1 MARSP
6 IGIIQE
12 IPALKPILLLVGL
25 ALAVAL
31 GISIYMWSRGTDW
44 TPVTSGL
51 DASESAQIAQSL
63 ESAGIPTQVSN
74 TGNAVSVPR
83 TQLHAARLQLASTSA
98 VGSDAGFEMLSQSPG
113 FGVSQFMESARYQ
126 YALETELAR
135 TISSLAPV
143 RSARVHLAVARE
155 SAFVRDKSKASASVV
170 VDLHAGRRLDS
181 DQARSIVNLLAAS
194 VPQMDPSAVT
204 VVDSAGNLLSER
216 PNQDSAASQARRH
229 FDMARQTEALL
240 TSRIVGLLEAVV
252 GEGRVRAQV
261 TVEQQTE
268 SRELASERVQGE
280 PAAVTSERIKE
291 EREARQA
298 TGAAGAAANMPDN
311 PDGQPAQGEQEEASL
326 QSSDVQRD
334 YAVGREY
341 EFSRQPPGSIKR
353 VSAAVLVDN
362 MPETDAEGNA
372 ASRPLE
378 AAELERLRQL
388 AESAIG
394 FDPDRGD
401 RLTIDNA
408 RFVESGQ
415 QLAAPEAPPMWER
428 LIDDGWLQMAAR
440 NFGGVLLL
448 LVLIFTVLRPMLRT
462 LMQPITVQAVDELQ
476 AQTHPQLAGVVGG
489 EGAPPTQAMTNEADT
504 EVREAPY
511 EKQLKAAREVV
522 NQDPKRVAQLMR
534 TWVGNDG

>member
-6 IGIIQE
+6 IGVIQE

-63 ESAGIPTQVSN
+63 EAAGIPTQVSSA
-74 TGNAVSVPR
+74 GNAVSVPR

-98 VGSDAGFEMLSQSPG
+98 IGSDAGFEMLSESPG

-170 VDLHAGRRLDS
+170 VDLHSGRRLDS
-181 DQARSIVNLLAAS
+181 DQARSIVNLIAAS

-204 VVDSAGNLLSER
+204 VVDSSGNLLSER
-216 PNQDSAASQARRH
+216 ADQNSADSQARRH

-280 PAAVTSERIKE
+280 PVAVTSERIKE

-311 PDGQPAQGEQEEASL
+311 PDGQAAQGNQEEASI

-362 MPETDAEGNA
+362 MPEADAEGNVVT
-372 ASRPLE
+372 RPLE
-378 AAELERLRQL
+378 AAELERLRLL

-394 FDPDRGD
+394 FDAARGD

-408 RFVESGQ
+408 SFVTSGQ
-415 QLAAPEAPPMWER
+415 ELATPEAPPMWER

-448 LVLIFTVLRPMLRT
+448 LVLIFTVLRPMMRT
-462 LMQPITVQAVDELQ
+462 LMQPITVQALDEPQ
-476 AQTHPQLAGVVGG
+476 GHPQLAGMVGS
-489 EGAPPTQAMTNEADT
+489 EGGQTPHALDAAPDS

-511 EKQLKAAREVV
+511 ERQLKAAREVV

>member
-6 IGIIQE
+6 IGVIQE

-63 ESAGIPTQVSN
+63 EAAGIPTQVSSA
-74 TGNAVSVPR
+74 GNAVSVPR

-98 VGSDAGFEMLSQSPG
+98 VGSDAGFEMLSESPG

-181 DQARSIVNLLAAS
+181 DQARSIVNLIAAS

-204 VVDSAGNLLSER
+204 VVDSSGNLLSER
-216 PNQDSAASQARRH
+216 ADQNSSESKAQHH

-268 SRELASERVQGE
+268 SRELASERVQAE
-280 PAAVTSERIKE
+280 PAAITSERIKE
-291 EREARQA
+291 DREARQA
-298 TGAAGAAANMPDN
+298 TGAAGAAANMPGN
-311 PDGQPAQGEQEEASL
+311 PDGQQQGNQEEASI
-326 QSSDVQRD
+326 QSRDVQRD
-334 YAVGREY
+334 FAVGREY
-341 EFSRQPPGSIKR
+341 EFSRQPPGSIRR

-362 MPETDAEGNA
+362 MPETDAEGNVVA
-372 ASRPLE
+372 RPLE
-378 AAELERLRQL
+378 AAELERLRLL

-394 FDPDRGD
+394 FDAERGD

-408 RFVESGQ
+408 RFVESSQ
-415 QLAAPEAPPMWER
+415 ELATPEAPPMWER

-448 LVLIFTVLRPMLRT
+448 LVLIFTVLRPMMRT
-462 LMQPITVQAVDELQ
+462 LMQPITVQALDEPQ
-476 AQTHPQLAGVVGG
+476 GHPQLAGMVGS
-489 EGAPPTQAMTNEADT
+489 EAVQTQHAFEPPPEN

-511 EKQLKAAREVV
+511 ERQLKAAREVV

>member
-1 MARSP
+1 MARTP
-6 IGIIQE
+6 IGVIQE
-12 IPALKPILLLVGL
+12 VPALKPILLLVGL

-44 TPVTSGL
+44 APVTSGL
-51 DASESAQIAQSL
+51 DATESAQIAQSL
-63 ESAGIPTQVSN
+63 EAAGIPTQVSDM
-74 TGNAVSVPR
+74 GNAVLVPR
-83 TQLHAARLQLASTSA
+83 TQLHAARLQLASTDA
-98 VGSDAGFEMLSQSPG
+98 IGSDAGFEMLSESPG

-155 SAFVRDKSKASASVV
+155 SAFVRDSSRASASVV
-170 VDLHAGRRLDS
+170 VDLHAGRRLS
-181 DQARSIVNLLAAS
+181 TDQARSIVNLLAAS

-216 PNQDSAASQARRH
+216 ANQDSPESQARRH
-229 FDMARQTEALL
+229 FEMARQTEALL

-268 SRELASERVQGE
+268 SRELASERVQGD
-280 PAAVTSERIKE
+280 PVAVTSERIKE

-298 TGAAGAAANMPDN
+298 AGAAGAAANMPDN
-311 PDGQPAQGEQEEASL
+311 PDGQAATNNEEQSL
-326 QSSDVQRD
+326 QSSDIQRN

-341 EFSRQPPGSIKR
+341 EFARQPPGSIKR
-353 VSAAVLVDN
+353 VSAAILVDN
-362 MPETDAEGNA
+362 LPETDAEGNA
-372 ASRPLE
+372 ISRPLDPE
-378 AAELERLRQL
+378 KLERLRRL

-394 FDPDRGD
+394 FDAARGD
-401 RLTIDNA
+401 QLTIDNA
-408 RFVESGQ
+408 RFVEAGPA
-415 QLAAPEAPPMWER
+415 LGAPEETALWER

-448 LVLIFTVLRPMLRT
+448 LVLIFTVLRPLMRT
-462 LMQPITVQAVDELQ
+462 LMEPITVQALDDPEMR
-476 AQTHPQLAGVVGG
+476 PQLAGAVAGDV
-489 EGAPPTQAMTNEADT
+489 ESGAASMNAAPEH

-511 EKQLKAAREVV
+511 ERQLKAARDVV
-522 NQDPKRVAQLMR
+522 QQDPKRVAQLMR

>member
-12 IPALKPILLLVGL
+12 VPALKPILLLVGL

-63 ESAGIPTQVSN
+63 EAAGIATQVSN
-74 TGNAVSVPR
+74 AGNAVSVPR
-83 TQLHAARLQLASTSA
+83 TQLHAARLQLAATNT
-98 VGSDAGFEMLSQSPG
+98 VGSDAGFSMLSESPG

-216 PNQDSAASQARRH
+216 LNQDSAESQARRH

-240 TSRIVGLLEAVV
+240 TARIVQLLEAMV

-268 SRELASERVQGE
+268 SRELASERVQGD
-280 PAAVTSERIKE
+280 PVAVTSERIKE

-311 PDGQPAQGEQEEASL
+311 PDRQPAQGNQEETSV

-372 ASRPLE
+372 VSRPLE

-394 FDPDRGD
+394 FDADRGD

-408 RFVESGQ
+408 RFVESAQ
-415 QLAAPEAPPMWER
+415 DLATPEAPPIWER

-448 LVLIFTVLRPMLRT
+448 LVLIFTVLRPMMRT
-462 LMQPITVQAVDELQ
+462 LMQPITVQALDEPQ
-476 AQTHPQLAGVVGG
+476 AQPQIAGMLGG
-489 EGAPPTQAMTNEADT
+489 ESAQSTPSGITAPPEP

-534 TWVGNDG
+534 TWVGTDG